1 MHIKNKD
8 DCMRRFL
15 RYCFFS
21 CFFLLPALSFG
32 QTTKWQDIYKV
43 KKKDTVYGIAKKYN
57 ITPEELMKA
66 NPAILAADYKLTK
79 GEELFIPYPVKTA
92 GTTETSA
99 SKGVKSAESK
109 KSSVI
114 RIGIMLPLHNEDG
127 DGRRML
133 EYYRGFLMACDS
145 LRAKGIS
152 TDIYAWNVPA
162 DADIRLTLL
171 DNNAKRCNLIF
182 GPLYTKQLRPL
193 ANFCRANDI
202 KLIVPF
208 SISGNEVDSNPHIYQ
223 VYQSP
228 ETLSERAIKAFM
240 ERFPDCHPVFIDCND
255 TTSNKGMFTFGLRK
269 QLEAKGIAYSITN
282 LKSSEAYFAKAFS
295 TTKRNVVILNTGRS
309 PQLNVALAKLD
320 GLSVSNPGIRI
331 SMFGYTEWLM
341 YTKVY
346 LNYFYK
352 YDAYIPT
359 TFYYNALSE
368 ETEAFE
374 TSYRRWFHTDMQ
386 TALPRFAITGYDQ
399 ARFFI
404 GGEHEHGKKF
414 RGTKGQSTYRPLQ
427 TPLKFEYASPN
438 GGMRNNAFMLI
449 HYLSSR
455 RIESISY

>member
-1 MHIKNKD
+1 
-8 DCMRRFL
+8 MRRFF
-15 RYCFFS
+15 RYCLFS
-21 CFFLLPALSFG
+21 CFFMLPALSFG

-66 NPAILAADYKLTK
+66 NPAIPQADYKLKK

-92 GTTETSA
+92 SA
-99 SKGVKSAESK
+99 TAASTAKDTKKVEAK
-109 KSSVI
+109 KSSALRV
-114 RIGIMLPLHNEDG
+114 GIMLPLHDEDG
-127 DGRRML
+127 DGRRMV

-145 LRAKGIS
+145 LRTKGIS
-152 TDIYAWNVPA
+152 TDVYAWNVTA
-162 DADIRLTLL
+162 DADIRMTLL
-171 DNNAKRCNLIF
+171 DDNAKKCDMIF
-182 GPLYTKQLRPL
+182 GPLYTSQLKML
-193 ANFCRANDI
+193 GDFCRANDI

-208 SISGNEVDSNPHIYQ
+208 SISGNEVEANPHIYQ
-223 VYQSP
+223 VYQSA
-228 ETLSERAIKAFM
+228 EVLNEHAIKAFM

-255 TTSNKGMFTFGLRK
+255 TTSSKGSFTFGLRK

-295 TTKRNVVILNTGRS
+295 TSKRNVVILNTGRS
-309 PQLNVALAKLD
+309 PQLNVAFAKLD
-320 GLSVSNPGIRI
+320 GLCATNPGIRV

-352 YDAYIPT
+352 YDTYIPT

-368 ETEAFE
+368 QTEAFE
-374 TSYRRWFHTDMQ
+374 SSYRKWFKSDMQ
-386 TALPRFAITGYDQ
+386 TALPRFALTGYDH
-399 ARFFI
+399 ACFFI
-404 GGEHEHGKKF
+404 GGEHARGKSF

-427 TPLKFEYASPN
+427 TPLKFEYASHN
-438 GGMRNNAFMLI
+438 GGMRNNAFMLV
-449 HYLSSR
+449 HYMSSR

>member
-1 MHIKNKD
+1 
-8 DCMRRFL
+8 MRRFF
-15 RYCFFS
+15 RYCLFS

-66 NPAILAADYKLTK
+66 NPAIPQADYKLKK

-92 GTTETSA
+92 SA
-99 SKGVKSAESK
+99 TAASTAKDTKKVEAK
-109 KSSVI
+109 KSSALRV
-114 RIGIMLPLHNEDG
+114 GIMLPLHDEDG
-127 DGRRML
+127 DGRRMV

-152 TDIYAWNVPA
+152 TDVYAWNVTA
-162 DADIRLTLL
+162 DADIRMTLL
-171 DNNAKRCNLIF
+171 DDNAKKCDMIF
-182 GPLYTKQLRPL
+182 GPLYTSQLKML
-193 ANFCRANDI
+193 GDFCRANDI

-208 SISGNEVDSNPHIYQ
+208 SISGNEVEANPHIYQ
-223 VYQSP
+223 VYQSA
-228 ETLSERAIKAFM
+228 EVLNERAIKAFT

-255 TTSNKGMFTFGLRK
+255 TTSNKGSFTFGLRK

-295 TTKRNVVILNTGRS
+295 TSKRNVVILNTGRS
-309 PQLNVALAKLD
+309 PQLNVAFAKLD
-320 GLSVSNPGIRI
+320 GLCATNPGIRV

-352 YDAYIPT
+352 YDTYIPT

-368 ETEAFE
+368 QTEAFE
-374 TSYRRWFHTDMQ
+374 SSYRKWFKSDMQ
-386 TALPRFAITGYDQ
+386 TALPRFALTGYDH
-399 ARFFI
+399 ACFFI
-404 GGEHEHGKKF
+404 GGEHARGKSF

-438 GGMRNNAFMLI
+438 GGMRNNAFMLV
-449 HYLSSR
+449 HYMSSR

>member
-1 MHIKNKD
+1 
-8 DCMRRFL
+8 MRRFF
-15 RYCFFS
+15 RYCLFS

-66 NPAILAADYKLTK
+66 NPAIPQADYKLKK

-92 GTTETSA
+92 SA
-99 SKGVKSAESK
+99 TAASTAKDTKKVEAK
-109 KSSVI
+109 KSSALRV
-114 RIGIMLPLHNEDG
+114 GIMLPLHDEDG
-127 DGRRML
+127 DGRRMV

-145 LRAKGIS
+145 LRTKGIS
-152 TDIYAWNVPA
+152 TDVYAWNVTA
-162 DADIRLTLL
+162 DADIRMTLL
-171 DNNAKRCNLIF
+171 DDNAKKCDMIF
-182 GPLYTKQLRPL
+182 GPLYTSQLKML
-193 ANFCRANDI
+193 GDFCRANDI

-208 SISGNEVDSNPHIYQ
+208 SISGNEVEANPHIYQ
-223 VYQSP
+223 VYQSA
-228 ETLSERAIKAFM
+228 EVLNERAIKAFM

-255 TTSNKGMFTFGLRK
+255 TTSNKGSFTFGLRK

-295 TTKRNVVILNTGRS
+295 TSKRNVVILNTGRS
-309 PQLNVALAKLD
+309 PQLNVAFAKLD
-320 GLSVSNPGIRI
+320 GLCATNPGIRV

-341 YTKVY
+341 YTRVY

-352 YDAYIPT
+352 YDTYIPT

-368 ETEAFE
+368 QTEAFE
-374 TSYRRWFHTDMQ
+374 SSYRKWFKSDMQ
-386 TALPRFAITGYDQ
+386 TALPRFALTGYDH
-399 ARFFI
+399 ACFFI
-404 GGEHEHGKKF
+404 GGEHARGKSF

-438 GGMRNNAFMLI
+438 GGMRNNAFMLV
-449 HYLSSR
+449 HYMSNR

>member
-1 MHIKNKD
+1 
-8 DCMRRFL
+8 MRRFF
-15 RYCFFS
+15 RYCLFS
-21 CFFLLPALSFG
+21 CFFMLPALSFG

-66 NPAILAADYKLTK
+66 NPAIPQADYKLKK

-92 GTTETSA
+92 SA
-99 SKGVKSAESK
+99 TAASTAKDTKKVEAK
-109 KSSVI
+109 KSSALRV
-114 RIGIMLPLHNEDG
+114 GIMLPLHDEDG
-127 DGRRML
+127 DGRRMV

-145 LRAKGIS
+145 LRTKGIS
-152 TDIYAWNVPA
+152 TDVYAWNVTA
-162 DADIRLTLL
+162 DADIRMTLL
-171 DNNAKRCNLIF
+171 DDNAKKCDMIF
-182 GPLYTKQLRPL
+182 GPLYTSQLKML
-193 ANFCRANDI
+193 GDFCRANDI

-208 SISGNEVDSNPHIYQ
+208 SISGNEVEANPHIYQ
-223 VYQSP
+223 VYQSA
-228 ETLSERAIKAFM
+228 EVLNERAIKAFM

-255 TTSNKGMFTFGLRK
+255 TTSSKGSFTFGLRK

-295 TTKRNVVILNTGRS
+295 TSKRNVVILNTGRS
-309 PQLNVALAKLD
+309 PQLNVAFAKLD
-320 GLSVSNPGIRI
+320 GLCATNPGIRV

-352 YDAYIPT
+352 YDTYIPT

-368 ETEAFE
+368 QTEAFE
-374 TSYRRWFHTDMQ
+374 SSYRKWFKSDMQ
-386 TALPRFAITGYDQ
+386 TALPRFALTGYDH
-399 ARFFI
+399 ACFFI
-404 GGEHEHGKKF
+404 GGEHARGKSF

-427 TPLKFEYASPN
+427 TPLKFEYASHN
-438 GGMRNNAFMLI
+438 GGMRNNAFMLV
-449 HYLSSR
+449 HYMSSR

>member
-1 MHIKNKD
+1 
-8 DCMRRFL
+8 MRRFF
-15 RYCFFS
+15 RYCLFS

-66 NPAILAADYKLTK
+66 NPAIPQADYKLKK

-92 GTTETSA
+92 SA
-99 SKGVKSAESK
+99 TAASTAKDTKKVEAK
-109 KSSVI
+109 KSSALRV
-114 RIGIMLPLHNEDG
+114 GIMLPLHDEDG
-127 DGRRML
+127 DGRRMV

-152 TDIYAWNVPA
+152 TDVYAWNVTA
-162 DADIRLTLL
+162 DADIRMTLL
-171 DNNAKRCNLIF
+171 DDNAKKCDMIF
-182 GPLYTKQLRPL
+182 GPLYTSQLKML
-193 ANFCRANDI
+193 GDFCRANDI

-208 SISGNEVDSNPHIYQ
+208 SISGNEVEANPHIYQ
-223 VYQSP
+223 VYQSA
-228 ETLSERAIKAFM
+228 EVLNERAIKAFM

-255 TTSNKGMFTFGLRK
+255 TTSNKGSFTFGLRK

-295 TTKRNVVILNTGRS
+295 TSKRNVVILNTGRS
-309 PQLNVALAKLD
+309 PQLNVAFAKLD
-320 GLSVSNPGIRI
+320 GLCATNPGIRV

-352 YDAYIPT
+352 YDTYIPT

-368 ETEAFE
+368 QTEAFE
-374 TSYRRWFHTDMQ
+374 SSYRKWFKSDMQ
-386 TALPRFAITGYDQ
+386 TALPRFALTGYDH
-399 ARFFI
+399 ACFFI
-404 GGEHEHGKKF
+404 GGEHARGKSF

-438 GGMRNNAFMLI
+438 GGMRNNAFMLV
-449 HYLSSR
+449 HYMSSR

>member
-1 MHIKNKD
+1 
-8 DCMRRFL
+8 MRRFF
-15 RYCFFS
+15 RYCLFS

-66 NPAILAADYKLTK
+66 NPAIPQADYKLKK

-92 GTTETSA
+92 SA
-99 SKGVKSAESK
+99 TAASTAKDTKKVEAK
-109 KSSVI
+109 KSSALRV
-114 RIGIMLPLHNEDG
+114 GIMLPLHDEDG
-127 DGRRML
+127 DGRRMV

-152 TDIYAWNVPA
+152 TDVYAWNVTA
-162 DADIRLTLL
+162 DADIRMTLL
-171 DNNAKRCNLIF
+171 DDNAKKCDMIF
-182 GPLYTKQLRPL
+182 GPLYTSQLKML
-193 ANFCRANDI
+193 GDFCRANDI

-208 SISGNEVDSNPHIYQ
+208 SISGNEVEANPHIYQ
-223 VYQSP
+223 VYQSA
-228 ETLSERAIKAFM
+228 EVLNERAIKAFM

-255 TTSNKGMFTFGLRK
+255 TTSNKGSFTFGLRK

-295 TTKRNVVILNTGRS
+295 TSKRNVVILNTGRS
-309 PQLNVALAKLD
+309 PQLNVAFAKLD
-320 GLSVSNPGIRI
+320 GLCATNPGIRV

-352 YDAYIPT
+352 YDTYIPT

-368 ETEAFE
+368 HTEAFE
-374 TSYRRWFHTDMQ
+374 SSYRKWFKSDMQ
-386 TALPRFAITGYDQ
+386 TALPRFALTGYDH
-399 ARFFI
+399 ACFFI
-404 GGEHEHGKKF
+404 GGEHARGKSF

-438 GGMRNNAFMLI
+438 GGMRNNAFMLV
-449 HYLSSR
+449 HYMSSR

>member
-1 MHIKNKD
+1 
-8 DCMRRFL
+8 
-15 RYCFFS
+15 
-21 CFFLLPALSFG
+21 
-32 QTTKWQDIYKV
+32 
-43 KKKDTVYGIAKKYN
+43 
-57 ITPEELMKA
+57 MKA
-66 NPAILAADYKLTK
+66 NPAISAADYKLTK

-99 SKGVKSAESK
+99 SKGAKSAESK

-152 TDIYAWNVPA
+152 TDVYAWNVPA

-208 SISGNEVDSNPHIYQ
+208 SISGNDVDSNPHIYQ

-255 TTSNKGMFTFGLRK
+255 TTSNKGSFTFGLRK

-320 GLSVSNPGIRI
+320 GLSVSSPGIRI

-346 LNYFYK
+346 LNYFTNTMPISRQHSIIMRCLK
-352 YDAYIPT
+352 RPKHLRHLTADGSIQTCRRRFRASLLPDMIRRVSS
-359 TFYYNALSE
+359 SE
-368 ETEAFE
+368 ANMSMARSSVEQRDRA
-374 TSYRRWFHTDMQ
+374 H
-386 TALPRFAITGYDQ
+386 TAL
-399 ARFFI
+399 
-404 GGEHEHGKKF
+404 F
-414 RGTKGQSTYRPLQ
+414 RR
-427 TPLKFEYASPN
+427 
-438 GGMRNNAFMLI
+438 
-449 HYLSSR
+449 H
-455 RIESISY
+455 

>member
-1 MHIKNKD
+1 
-8 DCMRRFL
+8 MRRFF
-15 RYCFFS
+15 RYCLFS

-43 KKKDTVYGIAKKYN
+43 KKKDTVYGIAKTYN

-66 NPAILAADYKLTK
+66 NPAIPQADYKLKK

-92 GTTETSA
+92 SA
-99 SKGVKSAESK
+99 TAASTAKDTKKVEAK
-109 KSSVI
+109 KSSALRV
-114 RIGIMLPLHNEDG
+114 GIMLPLHDEDG
-127 DGRRML
+127 DGRRMV

-145 LRAKGIS
+145 LRTKGIS
-152 TDIYAWNVPA
+152 TDVYAWNVTA
-162 DADIRLTLL
+162 DADIRMTLL
-171 DNNAKRCNLIF
+171 DDNAKKCDMIF
-182 GPLYTKQLRPL
+182 GPLYTSQLKML
-193 ANFCRANDI
+193 GDFCRANDI

-208 SISGNEVDSNPHIYQ
+208 SISGNEVEANPHIYQ
-223 VYQSP
+223 VYQSA
-228 ETLSERAIKAFM
+228 EVLNERAIKAFM

-255 TTSNKGMFTFGLRK
+255 TTSNKGSFTFGLRK

-295 TTKRNVVILNTGRS
+295 TSKRNVVILNTGRS
-309 PQLNVALAKLD
+309 PQLNVAFAKLD
-320 GLSVSNPGIRI
+320 GLCATNPGIRV

-352 YDAYIPT
+352 YDTYIPT

-368 ETEAFE
+368 QTEAFE
-374 TSYRRWFHTDMQ
+374 SSYRKWFKSDMQ
-386 TALPRFAITGYDQ
+386 TALPRFALTGYDH
-399 ARFFI
+399 ACFFI
-404 GGEHEHGKKF
+404 GGEHARGKSF

-438 GGMRNNAFMLI
+438 GGMRNNAFMLV
-449 HYLSSR
+449 HYMSNR

>member
-1 MHIKNKD
+1 
-8 DCMRRFL
+8 MRRFF
-15 RYCFFS
+15 RYCLFS

-66 NPAILAADYKLTK
+66 NPAIPQADYKLKK

-92 GTTETSA
+92 SA
-99 SKGVKSAESK
+99 TAASTAKDTKKVEAK
-109 KSSVI
+109 KSSALRV
-114 RIGIMLPLHNEDG
+114 GIMLPLHDEDG
-127 DGRRML
+127 DGRRMV

-145 LRAKGIS
+145 LRTKGIS
-152 TDIYAWNVPA
+152 TDVYAWNVTA
-162 DADIRLTLL
+162 DADIRMTLL
-171 DNNAKRCNLIF
+171 DDNAKKCDMIF
-182 GPLYTKQLRPL
+182 GPLYTSQLKML
-193 ANFCRANDI
+193 GDFCRANDI

-208 SISGNEVDSNPHIYQ
+208 SISGNEVEANPHIYQ
-223 VYQSP
+223 VYQSA
-228 ETLSERAIKAFM
+228 EVLNERAIKAFM

-255 TTSNKGMFTFGLRK
+255 TTSNKGSFTFGLRK

-295 TTKRNVVILNTGRS
+295 TSKRNVVILNTGRS
-309 PQLNVALAKLD
+309 PQLNVAFAKLD
-320 GLSVSNPGIRI
+320 GLCATNPGIRV

-352 YDAYIPT
+352 YDTYIPT

-368 ETEAFE
+368 QTEAFE
-374 TSYRRWFHTDMQ
+374 SSYRKWFKSDMQ
-386 TALPRFAITGYDQ
+386 TALPRFALTGYDH
-399 ARFFI
+399 ACFFI
-404 GGEHEHGKKF
+404 GGEHARGKSF

-438 GGMRNNAFMLI
+438 GGMRNNAFMLV
-449 HYLSSR
+449 HYMSNR

>member
-1 MHIKNKD
+1 
-8 DCMRRFL
+8 MRRFF
-15 RYCFFS
+15 RYCLFS

-66 NPAILAADYKLTK
+66 NPAIPQADYKLKK

-92 GTTETSA
+92 SA
-99 SKGVKSAESK
+99 TAASTAKDTKKVEAK
-109 KSSVI
+109 KSSALRV
-114 RIGIMLPLHNEDG
+114 GIMLPLHDEDG
-127 DGRRML
+127 DGRRMV

-152 TDIYAWNVPA
+152 TDVYAWNVTA
-162 DADIRLTLL
+162 DADIRMTLL
-171 DNNAKRCNLIF
+171 DDNAKKCDMIF
-182 GPLYTKQLRPL
+182 GPLYTSQLKML
-193 ANFCRANDI
+193 GDFCRANDI

-208 SISGNEVDSNPHIYQ
+208 SISGNEVEANPHIYQ
-223 VYQSP
+223 VYQSAGV
-228 ETLSERAIKAFM
+228 LNERAIKAFM

-255 TTSNKGMFTFGLRK
+255 TTSNKGSFTFGLRK

-295 TTKRNVVILNTGRS
+295 TSKRNVVILNTGRS
-309 PQLNVALAKLD
+309 PQLNVAFAKLD
-320 GLSVSNPGIRI
+320 GLCATNPGIRV

-352 YDAYIPT
+352 YDTYIPT

-368 ETEAFE
+368 QTEAFE
-374 TSYRRWFHTDMQ
+374 SSYRKWFKSDMQ
-386 TALPRFAITGYDQ
+386 TALPRFALTGYDH
-399 ARFFI
+399 ACFFI
-404 GGEHEHGKKF
+404 GGEHARGKSF

-438 GGMRNNAFMLI
+438 GGMRNNAFMLV
-449 HYLSSR
+449 HYMSSR

>member
-1 MHIKNKD
+1 
-8 DCMRRFL
+8 MRRFF
-15 RYCFFS
+15 RYYLFS

-66 NPAILAADYKLTK
+66 NPAIPQADYKLKK

-92 GTTETSA
+92 SA
-99 SKGVKSAESK
+99 TAASTAKDTKKVEAK
-109 KSSVI
+109 KSSALRV
-114 RIGIMLPLHNEDG
+114 GIMLPLHDEDG
-127 DGRRML
+127 DGRRMV

-152 TDIYAWNVPA
+152 TDVYAWNVTA
-162 DADIRLTLL
+162 DADIRMTLL
-171 DNNAKRCNLIF
+171 DDNAKKCDMIF
-182 GPLYTKQLRPL
+182 GPLYTSQLKML
-193 ANFCRANDI
+193 GDFCRANDI

-208 SISGNEVDSNPHIYQ
+208 SISGNEVESNPHIYQ
-223 VYQSP
+223 VYQSA
-228 ETLSERAIKAFM
+228 EVLNERAIKAFM
-240 ERFPDCHPVFIDCND
+240 ERFHDCHPVFIDCND
-255 TTSNKGMFTFGLRK
+255 TTSNKGSFTFGLRK

-295 TTKRNVVILNTGRS
+295 TSKRNVVILNTGRS
-309 PQLNVALAKLD
+309 PQLNVAFAKLD
-320 GLSVSNPGIRI
+320 GLCATNPGIRV

-352 YDAYIPT
+352 YDTYIPT

-368 ETEAFE
+368 QTEAFE
-374 TSYRRWFHTDMQ
+374 SSYRKWFKSDMQ
-386 TALPRFAITGYDQ
+386 TALPRFALTGYDH
-399 ARFFI
+399 ACFFI
-404 GGEHEHGKKF
+404 GGEHARGKSF

-438 GGMRNNAFMLI
+438 GGMRNNAFMLV
-449 HYLSSR
+449 HYMSSR

>member
-1 MHIKNKD
+1 
-8 DCMRRFL
+8 MRRFF
-15 RYCFFS
+15 RYCLFS

-66 NPAILAADYKLTK
+66 NPAIPQADYKLKK

-92 GTTETSA
+92 SA
-99 SKGVKSAESK
+99 TAASTAKDTKKVEAK
-109 KSSVI
+109 KSSALRV
-114 RIGIMLPLHNEDG
+114 GIMLPLHDEDG
-127 DGRRML
+127 DGRRMV

-152 TDIYAWNVPA
+152 TDVYAWNVTA
-162 DADIRLTLL
+162 DADIRMTLL
-171 DNNAKRCNLIF
+171 DDNAKKCDMIF
-182 GPLYTKQLRPL
+182 GPLYTSQLKML
-193 ANFCRANDI
+193 GDFCRANDI

-208 SISGNEVDSNPHIYQ
+208 SISGNEVEANPHIYQ
-223 VYQSP
+223 VYQSA
-228 ETLSERAIKAFM
+228 EVLNERAIKAFM

-255 TTSNKGMFTFGLRK
+255 TTSNKGSFTFGLRK

-295 TTKRNVVILNTGRS
+295 TSKRNVVILNTGRS
-309 PQLNVALAKLD
+309 PQLNVAFAKLD
-320 GLSVSNPGIRI
+320 GLCTTNPGIRV

-352 YDAYIPT
+352 YDTYIPT

-368 ETEAFE
+368 QTEAFE
-374 TSYRRWFHTDMQ
+374 SSYRKWFKSDMQ
-386 TALPRFAITGYDQ
+386 TALPRFALTGYDH
-399 ARFFI
+399 ACFFI
-404 GGEHEHGKKF
+404 GGEHARGKSF

-438 GGMRNNAFMLI
+438 GGMRNNAFMLV
-449 HYLSSR
+449 HYMSSR

>member
-1 MHIKNKD
+1 
-8 DCMRRFL
+8 MRRFF
-15 RYCFFS
+15 RYCLFS

-66 NPAILAADYKLTK
+66 NPAIPQADYKLKK

-92 GTTETSA
+92 SA
-99 SKGVKSAESK
+99 TAASTAKDTKKVEAK
-109 KSSVI
+109 KSSALRV
-114 RIGIMLPLHNEDG
+114 GIMLPLHDEDG
-127 DGRRML
+127 DGRRMV

-152 TDIYAWNVPA
+152 TDVYAWNVTA
-162 DADIRLTLL
+162 DADIRMTLL
-171 DNNAKRCNLIF
+171 DDNAKKCDMIF
-182 GPLYTKQLRPL
+182 GPLYTSQLKML
-193 ANFCRANDI
+193 GDFCRANDI

-208 SISGNEVDSNPHIYQ
+208 SISGNEVEANPHIYQ
-223 VYQSP
+223 VYQSA
-228 ETLSERAIKAFM
+228 EVLNERAIKAFM

-255 TTSNKGMFTFGLRK
+255 TTSNKGSFTFGLRK

-295 TTKRNVVILNTGRS
+295 TSKRNVVILNTGRS
-309 PQLNVALAKLD
+309 PQLNVAFAKLD
-320 GLSVSNPGIRI
+320 GLCATNPGIRV

-352 YDAYIPT
+352 YDTYIPT

-368 ETEAFE
+368 QTEAFE
-374 TSYRRWFHTDMQ
+374 SSYRKWFKSDMQ
-386 TALPRFAITGYDQ
+386 TALPRFALTGYDH
-399 ARFFI
+399 ACFFI
-404 GGEHEHGKKF
+404 GGEHARGKSF

-438 GGMRNNAFMLI
+438 GGMRNNAFMLV
-449 HYLSSR
+449 HYMSNR

>member
-1 MHIKNKD
+1 
-8 DCMRRFL
+8 MRRFF
-15 RYCFFS
+15 RYCLFS

-66 NPAILAADYKLTK
+66 NPAIPQADYKLKK

-92 GTTETSA
+92 SA
-99 SKGVKSAESK
+99 TAASTAKDTKKVEAK
-109 KSSVI
+109 KSSALRV
-114 RIGIMLPLHNEDG
+114 GIMLPLHDEDG
-127 DGRRML
+127 DGRRMV

-145 LRAKGIS
+145 LRTKGIS
-152 TDIYAWNVPA
+152 TDVYAWNVTA
-162 DADIRLTLL
+162 DADIRMTLL
-171 DNNAKRCNLIF
+171 DDNAKKCDMIF
-182 GPLYTKQLRPL
+182 GPLYTSQLKML
-193 ANFCRANDI
+193 GDFCRANDI

-208 SISGNEVDSNPHIYQ
+208 SISGNEVEANPHIYQ
-223 VYQSP
+223 VYQSA
-228 ETLSERAIKAFM
+228 EVLNERAIKAFM

-255 TTSNKGMFTFGLRK
+255 TTSNKGSFTFGLRK

-295 TTKRNVVILNTGRS
+295 TSKRNVVILNTGRS
-309 PQLNVALAKLD
+309 PQLNVAFAKLD
-320 GLSVSNPGIRI
+320 GLCATNPGIRV

-352 YDAYIPT
+352 YDTYIPT

-368 ETEAFE
+368 QTEAFE
-374 TSYRRWFHTDMQ
+374 SSYRKWFKSDMQ
-386 TALPRFAITGYDQ
+386 TALPRFALTGYDH
-399 ARFFI
+399 ACFFI
-404 GGEHEHGKKF
+404 GGEHARGKSF

-438 GGMRNNAFMLI
+438 GGMRNNAFMLV
-449 HYLSSR
+449 HYMSSR

>member
-1 MHIKNKD
+1 
-8 DCMRRFL
+8 MRRFF
-15 RYCFFS
+15 RYCLFS

-66 NPAILAADYKLTK
+66 NPAIPQADYKLKK

-92 GTTETSA
+92 SA
-99 SKGVKSAESK
+99 TAASTAKDTKKVEAK
-109 KSSVI
+109 KSSALRV
-114 RIGIMLPLHNEDG
+114 GIMLPLHDEDG
-127 DGRRML
+127 DGRRMV

-152 TDIYAWNVPA
+152 TDVYAWNVTA
-162 DADIRLTLL
+162 DADIRMTLL
-171 DNNAKRCNLIF
+171 DDNAKKCDMIF
-182 GPLYTKQLRPL
+182 GPLYTSQLKML
-193 ANFCRANDI
+193 GDFCRANDI

-208 SISGNEVDSNPHIYQ
+208 SISGNEVEANPHIYQ
-223 VYQSP
+223 VYQSA
-228 ETLSERAIKAFM
+228 EVLNERAIKAFM

-255 TTSNKGMFTFGLRK
+255 TTSNKGSFTFGLRK

-295 TTKRNVVILNTGRS
+295 TSKRNVVILNTGRS
-309 PQLNVALAKLD
+309 PQLNVAFAKLD
-320 GLSVSNPGIRI
+320 GLCTTNPGIRV

-352 YDAYIPT
+352 YDTYIPT

-368 ETEAFE
+368 QTEAFE
-374 TSYRRWFHTDMQ
+374 SSYRKWFKSDMQ
-386 TALPRFAITGYDQ
+386 TALPRFALTGYDH
-399 ARFFI
+399 ACFFI
-404 GGEHEHGKKF
+404 GGEHARGKSF

-438 GGMRNNAFMLI
+438 GGMRNNAFMLV
-449 HYLSSR
+449 HYMSSC

>member
-1 MHIKNKD
+1 
-8 DCMRRFL
+8 MRRFF
-15 RYCFFS
+15 RYCLFS

-66 NPAILAADYKLTK
+66 NPAIPQADYKLKK

-92 GTTETSA
+92 SA
-99 SKGVKSAESK
+99 TAASTAKDTKKVEAK
-109 KSSVI
+109 KSSALRV
-114 RIGIMLPLHNEDG
+114 GIMLPLHDEDG
-127 DGRRML
+127 DGRRMV

-152 TDIYAWNVPA
+152 TDVYAWNVTA
-162 DADIRLTLL
+162 DADIRMTLL
-171 DNNAKRCNLIF
+171 DDNAKKCDMIF
-182 GPLYTKQLRPL
+182 GPLYTSQLKML
-193 ANFCRANDI
+193 GDFCRANDI

-208 SISGNEVDSNPHIYQ
+208 SISGNEVEANPHIYQ
-223 VYQSP
+223 VYQSA
-228 ETLSERAIKAFM
+228 EVLNERAIKAFM

-255 TTSNKGMFTFGLRK
+255 TTSNKGSFTFGLRK

-295 TTKRNVVILNTGRS
+295 TSKRNVVILNTGRS
-309 PQLNVALAKLD
+309 PQLNVAFAKLD
-320 GLSVSNPGIRI
+320 GLCATNPGIRV

-352 YDAYIPT
+352 YDTYIPT

-368 ETEAFE
+368 HTEAFE
-374 TSYRRWFHTDMQ
+374 LSYRKWFKSDMQ
-386 TALPRFAITGYDQ
+386 TALPRFALTGYDH
-399 ARFFI
+399 ACFFI
-404 GGEHEHGKKF
+404 GGEHARGKSF

-438 GGMRNNAFMLI
+438 GGMRNNAFMLV
-449 HYLSSR
+449 HYMSSR

>member
-1 MHIKNKD
+1 
-8 DCMRRFL
+8 MRRFF
-15 RYCFFS
+15 RYCLFS

-66 NPAILAADYKLTK
+66 NPAIPQADYKLKK

-92 GTTETSA
+92 SATATSTA
-99 SKGVKSAESK
+99 KDTKKAEAK
-109 KSSVI
+109 KSSALRV
-114 RIGIMLPLHNEDG
+114 GIMLPLHDEDG
-127 DGRRML
+127 DGRRMV

-152 TDIYAWNVPA
+152 TDVYAWNVTA
-162 DADIRLTLL
+162 DADIRMTLL
-171 DNNAKRCNLIF
+171 DDNAKKCDMIF
-182 GPLYTKQLRPL
+182 GPLYTSQLKML
-193 ANFCRANDI
+193 GDFCRANDI

-208 SISGNEVDSNPHIYQ
+208 SISGNEVEANPHIYQ
-223 VYQSP
+223 VYQSA
-228 ETLSERAIKAFM
+228 EVLNERAIKAFM

-255 TTSNKGMFTFGLRK
+255 TTSNKGSFTFGLRK

-295 TTKRNVVILNTGRS
+295 TSKRNVVILNTGRS
-309 PQLNVALAKLD
+309 PQLNVAFAKLD
-320 GLSVSNPGIRI
+320 GLCATNPGIRV

-352 YDAYIPT
+352 YDTYIPT

-368 ETEAFE
+368 QTEAFE
-374 TSYRRWFHTDMQ
+374 SSYRKWFKSDMQ
-386 TALPRFAITGYDQ
+386 TALPRFALTGYDH
-399 ARFFI
+399 ACFFI
-404 GGEHEHGKKF
+404 GGEHARGKSF

-438 GGMRNNAFMLI
+438 GGMRNNAFMLV
-449 HYLSSR
+449 HYMSNR

>member
-1 MHIKNKD
+1 
-8 DCMRRFL
+8 MRRFF
-15 RYCFFS
+15 RYCLFS

-66 NPAILAADYKLTK
+66 NPAIPQADYKLKK

-92 GTTETSA
+92 SA
-99 SKGVKSAESK
+99 TAASTAKDTKKVEAK
-109 KSSVI
+109 KSSALRV
-114 RIGIMLPLHNEDG
+114 GIMLPLHDEDG
-127 DGRRML
+127 DGRRMV

-152 TDIYAWNVPA
+152 TDVYAWNVTA
-162 DADIRLTLL
+162 DADIRMTLL
-171 DNNAKRCNLIF
+171 DDNAKKCDMIF
-182 GPLYTKQLRPL
+182 GPLYTSQLKML
-193 ANFCRANDI
+193 GDFCRANDI

-208 SISGNEVDSNPHIYQ
+208 SISGNEVEANPHIYQ
-223 VYQSP
+223 VYQSA
-228 ETLSERAIKAFM
+228 EVLNERAIKAFM

-255 TTSNKGMFTFGLRK
+255 TTSNKGSFTFGLRK

-295 TTKRNVVILNTGRS
+295 TSKRNVVILNTGRS
-309 PQLNVALAKLD
+309 PQLNVAFAKLD
-320 GLSVSNPGIRI
+320 GLCATNPGIRV

-352 YDAYIPT
+352 YDIYIPT

-368 ETEAFE
+368 QTEAFE
-374 TSYRRWFHTDMQ
+374 SSYRKWFKSDMQ
-386 TALPRFAITGYDQ
+386 TALPRFALTGYDH
-399 ARFFI
+399 ACFFI
-404 GGEHEHGKKF
+404 GGEHARGKSF

-438 GGMRNNAFMLI
+438 GGMRNNAFMLV
-449 HYLSSR
+449 HYMSNR